1 MPPPETPDSEYFKS
15 REKKSKLK
23 IPPETVMLPTL
34 LASARP
40 FMLPCHREISSNYS
54 AFMDALIW
62 HLEASGHSSKVR
74 ID

>member
-1 MPPPETPDSEYFKS
+1 MPPPKAPDSEYFRS

-23 IPPETVMLPTL
+23 FHETVMLPTL

-74 ID
+74 RD